1 MDDSAVIL
9 TMTSKG
15 QVTLRKDLRAHLR
28 LKPGQQLIARKTPNG
43 DLLLSRAPS
52 GKISDAFNLFKAP
65 KGKAISIEEM
75 NEVIADAWAGK
86 R

>member
-1 MDDSAVIL
+1 MDDKAAIL

-28 LKPGQQLIARKTPNG
+28 LKAGQQLVARKTPDG
-43 DLLLSRAPS
+43 SLVLSRAPS
-52 GKISDAFNLFKAP
+52 GKISDAFNLFRAP
-65 KGKAISIEEM
+65 KGKALSIEDM
-75 NEVIADAWAGK
+75 NDIIADGWAGK